1 MEIQKVAGLVP
12 STAVNNCGR
21 QFCNWLGQAPGR
33 VLCSYGYQLTLCP
46 TRLVLTSV
54 LEVGDYYLMLG
65 YPGLLKETDTIPFGQ
80 QIWFKG

>member
-21 QFCNWLGQAPGR
+21 QLCNWLGQAPGR
-33 VLCSYGYQLTLCP
+33 MLCSYGYQLTLCP